1 MEDMEAET
9 RAHEKSEQR
18 GKKRRAPDMTESD
31 LIRILKQED
40 QDSAAFYESDVAK
53 SQEEAM
59 NRYHAELYGDE
70 VDGRSKVVTHDVE
83 DTINWIMPHL
93 MRAFAPSDE
102 LVTVDDDGLED
113 GDQQLK
119 QAADYIKHVWYKD
132 NPGETIVHDYCFD
145 ALLQKI
151 GIIRSYWVDPQPKP
165 EKIVEGVTVEQLD
178 KYVKDSDYEILEAD
192 AEQKEIGGQP
202 YECFS
207 LKLKHTPKIG
217 RVCIE
222 AIPVEEFRVSRR
234 AKSVKDADYHSWK
247 RPVFLSQLKR
257 EFPDKARDLDPDND
271 DSGAGGEIASDY
283 DVLTDARASARFP
296 DEPYVGNDSGTA
308 SERGRKKVDQCIEY
322 LRVDYDGDG
331 IVELRRI
338 NRVGSVILENDPM
351 DESEFT
357 VASPIRVAHRLIGR
371 SLADT
376 LLDIQKIRTVLL
388 RRGLDSLSG
397 STMPRTVVSQS
408 AMADDG
414 STMDSIL
421 DHDIGGVVVV
431 KGNVQEAIST
441 ITMPDTSQSA
451 LTMIEYMDRRSEEA
465 TGVNRHAMGIQPQA
479 ITETKGGIE
488 MLQAAANSRVVQ
500 VARWLALGIE
510 EAMAKTLRLLIAH
523 QDGPRMVKIA
533 GKRVEM
539 DPRRW
544 SDEMTITV
552 HVGKAGESAERTLM
566 GLNMIAQKQEQ
577 IIMKEGVSNPVCGI
591 PEYRNTL
598 AMMAE
603 AMGHKN
609 PGKFFKEI
617 PPNFQAPPP
626 GPDPK
631 TAEVQGKM
639 QMAQAEMQGKQ
650 QLAQAELQQKQQLQE
665 AEFQHKAQTAQMQ
678 TEMDRETTAMKL
690 QNEKELAIAR
700 MQSEQQLAIMRM
712 EGEMELARW
721 KAQQEYALRAQE
733 SAARAEAIKK
743 GGDAKVAKANGS
755 TSTDTNIPDDRPGG
769 RLDA

>member
-1 MEDMEAET
+1 M
-9 RAHEKSEQR
+9 QR
-18 GKKRRAPDMTESD
+18 MTESD

-53 SQEEAM
+53 AQEFAM
-59 NRYHAELYGDE
+59 SRYHAEPYGDE

-102 LVTVDDDGLED
+102 LVTVDDAGLED
-113 GDQQLK
+113 NDDRLK
-119 QAADYIKHVWYKD
+119 QAADYLKHVWYRD

-151 GIIRSYWVDPQPKP
+151 GIIRTYWVDPQPKP
-165 EKIVEGVTVEQLD
+165 PKVVEGVTVEQLD
-178 KYVKDSDYEILEAD
+178 RYVKDPDYEVTEVEV
-192 AEQKEIGGQP
+192 EQKVVEGQP
-202 YECFS
+202 YECFA
-207 LKLKHTPKIG
+207 LKLPHKPKIG
-217 RVCIE
+217 RVAIE

-234 AKSVKDADYHSWK
+234 ARSVEAADYHSWK

-283 DVLTDARASARFP
+283 DVLTDQRASARFP
-296 DEPYVGNDSGTA
+296 DEPYIGSDSGTA

-338 NRVGSVILENDPM
+338 NRVGSVILENDAM

-371 SLADT
+371 SLADP
-376 LLDIQKIRTVLL
+376 LLDIQKIRTVLT
-388 RRGLDSLSG
+388 RRALDSLSG
-397 STMPRTVVSQS
+397 STMPRTIVSQDRL
-408 AMADDG
+408 ADDG
-414 STMDSIL
+414 STMDALL
-421 DHDIGGVVVV
+421 DHDIGGVITVRGPV
-431 KGNVQEAIST
+431 NEAIST
-441 ITMPDTSQSA
+441 IAMPDTSQSA
-451 LTMIEYMDRRSEEA
+451 LSMIEYMDRRSEEA

-488 MLQAAANSRVVQ
+488 LLQAAANSRVVQ
-500 VARWLALGIE
+500 VARWLALGLE
-510 EAMAKTLRLLIAH
+510 EAMGKVMRLLIAH

-566 GLNMIAQKQEQ
+566 GLNMLASKQEA
-577 IIMKEGVSNPVCGI
+577 ILVKEGPINPLVGVQ
-591 PEYRNTL
+591 EYRATL
-598 AMMAE
+598 ARMAE
-603 AMGHKN
+603 VLGYRR
-609 PGKFFKEI
+609 PTEFFKEI
-617 PPNFQAPPP
+617 PPNFQPPPP

-650 QLAQAELQQKQQLQE
+650 QLAQAELQQKQQLQA
-665 AEFQHKAQTAQMQ
+665 AEFHHKAQTAQMQ

-700 MQSEQQLAIMRM
+700 MQSEQELAVMRLNAEMQLAQ
-712 EGEMELARW
+712 W
-721 KAQQEYALRAQE
+721 KAQQEFSLRAQE
-733 SAARAEAIKK
+733 SAARAEAIRK
-743 GGDAKVAKANGS
+743 GGDAKMAKSNGS
-755 TSTDTNIPDDRPGG
+755 AEANIPDDRAGG